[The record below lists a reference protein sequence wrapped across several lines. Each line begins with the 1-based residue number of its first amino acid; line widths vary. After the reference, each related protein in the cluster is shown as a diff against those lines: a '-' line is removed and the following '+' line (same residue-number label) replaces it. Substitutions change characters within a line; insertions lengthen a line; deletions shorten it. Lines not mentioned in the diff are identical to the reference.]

1 MVFVLVPVLVFSLG
15 LGTCYW
21 VSEIRVNARRADVI
35 GVRLEPYPEGPT
47 FAFGDEKAP
56 LPLAEISDLIPD
68 PLPARAWQG
77 FRCSGGLNVVMQLS
91 GGRRIE
97 YGPCRKPQSILALQE
112 VMTVK
117 QRAWFTER
125 VKSGS

>member
-1 MVFVLVPVLVFSLG
+1 MLVLVPVLVFSFG

-47 FAFGDEKAP
+47 FGFGDEEAP
-56 LPLAEISDLIPD
+56 LPLAEVSDLIPD

-91 GGRRIE
+91 GGGRIA
-97 YGPCRKPQSILALQE
+97 YGPCRKPQSILVLQAA
-112 VMTVK
+112 MIVK
-117 QRAWFTER
+117 QQAWAAAYMKAR
-125 VKSGS
+125 S